1 MTLQEKSELV
11 RLLNLYQADLFNL
24 NRKNIE
30 NGKTEYFVHG
40 VKAQY
45 EHARII
51 STKLS
56 VELGGVI
63 MFIWLTSP
71 TIGQVLVNLNLVTA
85 VTCVQGRNT
94 VCFTGGEEDYIVVTE
109 SLGDIYER
117 IQSAEKRYRK

>member
-1 MTLQEKSELV
+1 
-11 RLLNLYQADLFNL
+11 
-24 NRKNIE
+24 
-30 NGKTEYFVHG
+30 
-40 VKAQY
+40 
-45 EHARII
+45 
-51 STKLS
+51 
-56 VELGGVI
+56 

-109 SLGDIYER
+109 SLGGIYER